1 MSNQHSLDTLYQ
13 KKLTQK
19 RNKTTDL
26 LHKNT
31 NLNTNERKNGVL
43 LIKAVPWM

>member
-1 MSNQHSLDTLYQ
+1 MSNKHSLDTLYQ

-31 NLNTNERKNGVL
+31 ILNTNERKTPKK
-43 LIKAVPWM
+43 IKAVPWM